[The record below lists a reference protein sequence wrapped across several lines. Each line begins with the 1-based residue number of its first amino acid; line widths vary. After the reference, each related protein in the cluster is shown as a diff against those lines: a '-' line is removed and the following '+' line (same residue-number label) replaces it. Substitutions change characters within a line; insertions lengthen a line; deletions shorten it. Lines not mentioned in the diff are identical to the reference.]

1 MGRGSVEQQQLEAV
15 EKLNANLPIGNTL
28 SGDGVADVKDAEIYT
43 DDQTGTVTGLVSL
56 AINLG
61 LDGSNYDTFYFS
73 APGDD
78 LQLEMSGMEESF
90 RDKSQLTGGGLA
102 ILLALFVGYWLIVK
116 INKLRRLV
124 MIAGSILALGG
135 LANVAYG
142 FLPIYAAM
150 LLVAG
155 LMWAYSGYARKE
167 IVVEP

>member
-1 MGRGSVEQQQLEAV
+1 M
-15 EKLNANLPIGNTL
+15 
-28 SGDGVADVKDAEIYT
+28 ADVKDAEIST

-78 LQLEMSGMEESF
+78 LHLEMRGMEESF

-102 ILLALFVGYWLIVK
+102 ILLALLVGYWLIVK
-116 INKLRRLV
+116 INKLRWLV
-124 MIAGSILALGG
+124 MIAGSLLALVG
-135 LANVAYG
+135 LANVAYR

-150 LLVAG
+150 LLIAG

-167 IVVEP
+167 IVAKP